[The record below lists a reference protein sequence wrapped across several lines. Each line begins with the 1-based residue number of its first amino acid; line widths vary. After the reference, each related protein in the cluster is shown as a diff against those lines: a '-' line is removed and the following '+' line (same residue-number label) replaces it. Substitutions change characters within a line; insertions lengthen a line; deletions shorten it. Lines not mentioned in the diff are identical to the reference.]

1 MSEHNITVDSGTS
14 LRLKTAGKYCDRDIL
29 VTATGGSGGSSKP
42 EQEKTVDITENGTT
56 EVTPDEGKVLS
67 KVKVNV
73 DVPDK
78 YNEGYEV
85 GFEEGYIDGK
95 IDGQSQCEARHQPSK
110 TIAENGTYSPDNG
123 YTAISKVV
131 VQVPI
136 PEGYI
141 KPSGTKEITENGTHD
156 VTEYS
161 SVDVNVPSSG
171 GGDGN
176 LPAGY
181 SVVDFIEFNGSQMI
195 DTGFIGNQDTE
206 VNVCFTRENSL
217 QRYLLGCASSDNTA
231 ALTIY
236 LGGSWRF
243 GSKSASKSVST
254 IHEKLTYT
262 AIINKTN
269 LTLSGAITSISGVSN
284 FETIG
289 TILLG
294 GCRSSNG
301 NLPTTLF
308 SGKVFNFIMWQG
320 GEQILKL
327 VPVVSN
333 EGIYRFFDMVSKTFF
348 DSITDTPLGGGN
360 V

>member
-1 MSEHNITVDSGTS
+1 MSEHNITVDRGTS

-73 DVPDK
+73 DVP
-78 YNEGYEV
+78 
-85 GFEEGYIDGK
+85 I
-95 IDGQSQCEARHQPSK
+95 
-110 TIAENGTYSPDNG
+110 PD
-123 YTAISKVV
+123 
-131 VQVPI
+131 
-136 PEGYI
+136 GYI
-141 KPSGTKEITENGTHD
+141 KPSGTKEITENGIHD
-156 VTEYS
+156 VAEYS
-161 SVDVNVPSSG
+161 SVNVNVEGGSSG
-171 GGDGN
+171 SGD
-176 LPAGY
+176 LPGGY
-181 SVVDFIEFNGSQMI
+181 SRVDFIEFNGSQMI
-195 DTGFIGNQDTE
+195 DTGFVGNQDTE

-301 NLPTTLF
+301 NLPATLF

-327 VPVVSN
+327 VPVVSD

-360 V
+360 L

>member
-1 MSEHNITVDSGTS
+1 MSEYKVVNVSSLDNDLKRVADSIRAKSGTS
-14 LRLKTAGKYCDRDIL
+14 DKLIFPDGYI
-29 VTATGGSGGSSKP
+29 ATVDNINKAKP

-67 KVKVNV
+67 KVTVNV
-73 DVPDK
+73 DV
-78 YNEGYEV
+78 
-85 GFEEGYIDGK
+85 
-95 IDGQSQCEARHQPSK
+95 A
-110 TIAENGTYSPDNG
+110 
-123 YTAISKVV
+123 
-131 VQVPI
+131 
-136 PEGYI
+136 
-141 KPSGTKEITENGTHD
+141 
-156 VTEYS
+156 
-161 SVDVNVPSSG
+161 SSG
-171 GGDGN
+171 GGN
-176 LPAGY
+176 LPVGY

-195 DTGFIGNQDTE
+195 DTGFVGNQDTE

-327 VPVVSN
+327 VPVVSS
-333 EGIYRFFDMVSKTFF
+333 EGVYRFFDMVSKTFF
-348 DSITDTPLGGGN
+348 DSTTSTPLDGGN
-360 V
+360 L